1 MSENLLKYFNNDEL
15 AASVWE
21 NKYAKRNI
29 NDELLEE
36 TPDDMHKRMAKEF
49 ARVEK
54 KFIDKPLHK
63 KRTWKNFIN
72 GKPKFSDYWYK
83 RKDLDEEKIY
93 QLFKDFKYIVPA
105 GSVMSGLGS
114 EKPVSLS
121 NCFVLPSPEDSYSSI
136 NLTRLYQTELMKRR
150 GGVGYDL
157 SNLRPRGAKVNNAAI
172 TSTGAASFMDVCS
185 DVTNEVAQQGRRG
198 ALMLSMNIK
207 HPDIQEFIEKKQD
220 LTKVTGANVS
230 VQVTDEFMEA
240 VEKDETYILRW
251 PVDAVINEHLT
262 EKANGLSI
270 QEQEYGKLY
279 NMIYGNSEFDSHAKV
294 GYMKK
299 VRARDLWNKLI
310 HCAWNTAEPGIIF
323 CDRMHNYSP
332 DGIYPK
338 YMGIA
343 TNPCVTGDTKVAVA
357 DGRGYVSFK
366 ELAEIGDDVDVFC
379 LDDNQNIVIS
389 KMRNPRITG
398 YNKVIYE
405 ITLEGGHKIKC
416 TENHK
421 ILLNDKGYVQAKD
434 LNIGDS
440 VFLMTKNQMNWTE
453 KFKKIKDQKKQPYNF
468 ITCSTNPNIF
478 LTEHKL
484 IYDYNNPGKNYEV
497 IHHIDFNGLNNC
509 PENLKGMSAK
519 DHKKYHADRMK
530 GKNNPI
536 YKIKADPIKYKQYIK
551 KQSEN
556 STGENNSNCKHTLD
570 EYFNEAVKFAKLLGR
585 NFYLQE
591 WLDYCKKINYPII
604 YDNFIKKTFGSPKDF
619 IKNVAKAANVPYIIW
634 KGKIL
639 NRWLKAKE
647 NGYEDIFI
655 DKNETDVFIKR
666 NCENCGKPIILRW
679 DNRERSFC
687 SMACTNR
694 YTATHNSVYLEKMKK
709 LGKSRSELYLDKNNK
724 LIKFY
729 LDNKN
734 NFNSVSF
741 NNIINLFKEKYNIIY
756 DKRAKLAIKNI
767 QELKESAKNY
777 NHKII
782 DIKIIGNE
790 TVYNGTVD
798 KFHNY
803 FTGEFIEIN
812 EYDRPKIL
820 SINQLNCGEIYMS
833 GNESCRLINLNLLS
847 FVIDPFTDKSCI
859 DKTLLYNL
867 AYEAMRLGDDLV
879 ELENEAVSKI
889 IEEIKDDEFG
899 VKIWKEILAK
909 GISGR
914 RVGLG
919 FTALADMIAALNI
932 KFATEE
938 GNKVVKD
945 ICKILTSAILDCQA
959 DMAIE
964 RGKFPDESI
973 GLEIIDANEWYNFI
987 KEEFPN
993 QWKRMMTYGRRNI
1006 CATTIP
1012 PAGSVSLM
1020 TRTTSGIEPL
1030 FMPYY
1035 TRRKKCVLE
1044 TDRVDY
1050 VDKLGIKFSEYV
1062 VVHPQ
1067 LERWAKQNMAD
1078 YINNFTYLTEKE
1090 WQVIYKKSPWYESCA
1105 QDIDWKKRVE
1115 LQGIIQQYYTQ
1126 HSISSTV
1133 NLPNTVTEEEVS
1145 NIYMTAWKN
1154 GLKGITVYRDGCREG
1169 ILVQREEKKEEAKFL
1184 NNIDAPKRPKTLDAD
1199 FYVTSV
1205 KGEKFFVIVGLF
1217 EDKPYEVFLYKPKDN
1232 EKTNYNQ
1239 HKGTI
1244 TKVRRGYYTFKSD
1257 ELIIENI
1264 SSDLTNEEYTLS
1276 LMSSMLMRHGANIK
1290 FICKTVEK
1298 IDDNIT
1304 SFSSAMRRILL
1315 KYVKEQVI
1323 EGEVCPDCGGK
1334 LVRENGC
1341 IHCID
1346 CGWSKCG

>member
-1 MSENLLKYFNNDEL
+1 MTENLLKYFNNDEL
-15 AASVWE
+15 AANVWKD
-21 NKYAKRNI
+21 KYAKRDI
-29 NDELLEE
+29 NGDLIEE
-36 TPDDMHKRMAKEF
+36 TPDDMHRRMAKEF

-54 KFIDKPLHK
+54 KFTDKPLYK
-63 KRTWKNFIN
+63 KKTWKNFIN
-72 GKPKFSDYWYK
+72 DKPQFSDYWYK
-83 RKDLDEEKIY
+83 RQQLDEEKIY

-114 EKPVSLS
+114 KKPVSLS

-198 ALMLSMNIK
+198 ALMISMNII

-230 VQVTDEFMEA
+230 VQVTDEFMHA
-240 VEKDETYILRW
+240 VEDDRDFLLKWPIDARFILEDNYDSYYPSCYDLETNKHIYNNDLKYDTLYRVLYTDTPFSSIL
-251 PVDAVINEHLT
+251 
-262 EKANGLSI
+262 
-270 QEQEYGKLY
+270 
-279 NMIYGNSEFDSHAKV
+279 KV
-294 GYMKK
+294 GYCKK
-299 VRARDLWNKLI
+299 VKAKELWNKLI

-323 CDRMHNYSP
+323 CDKMHNYSP

-343 TNPCVTGDTKVAVA
+343 TNP
-357 DGRGYVSFK
+357 
-366 ELAEIGDDVDVFC
+366 
-379 LDDNQNIVIS
+379 
-389 KMRNPRITG
+389 
-398 YNKVIYE
+398 
-405 ITLEGGHKIKC
+405 
-416 TENHK
+416 
-421 ILLNDKGYVQAKD
+421 
-434 LNIGDS
+434 
-440 VFLMTKNQMNWTE
+440 
-453 KFKKIKDQKKQPYNF
+453 
-468 ITCSTNPNIF
+468 
-478 LTEHKL
+478 
-484 IYDYNNPGKNYEV
+484 
-497 IHHIDFNGLNNC
+497 
-509 PENLKGMSAK
+509 
-519 DHKKYHADRMK
+519 
-530 GKNNPI
+530 
-536 YKIKADPIKYKQYIK
+536 
-551 KQSEN
+551 
-556 STGENNSNCKHTLD
+556 
-570 EYFNEAVKFAKLLGR
+570 
-585 NFYLQE
+585 
-591 WLDYCKKINYPII
+591 
-604 YDNFIKKTFGSPKDF
+604 
-619 IKNVAKAANVPYIIW
+619 
-634 KGKIL
+634 
-639 NRWLKAKE
+639 
-647 NGYEDIFI
+647 
-655 DKNETDVFIKR
+655 
-666 NCENCGKPIILRW
+666 
-679 DNRERSFC
+679 
-687 SMACTNR
+687 
-694 YTATHNSVYLEKMKK
+694 
-709 LGKSRSELYLDKNNK
+709 
-724 LIKFY
+724 
-729 LDNKN
+729 
-734 NFNSVSF
+734 
-741 NNIINLFKEKYNIIY
+741 
-756 DKRAKLAIKNI
+756 
-767 QELKESAKNY
+767 
-777 NHKII
+777 
-782 DIKIIGNE
+782 
-790 TVYNGTVD
+790 
-798 KFHNY
+798 
-803 FTGEFIEIN
+803 
-812 EYDRPKIL
+812 
-820 SINQLNCGEIYMS
+820 CGEIYMS

-847 FVIDPFTDKSCI
+847 FIREPFTHNSCI
-859 DKTLLYNL
+859 DNELLYNI

-889 IEEIKDDEFG
+889 IEEVKDDEFG
-899 VKIWKEILAK
+899 VKVWKEILAK

-919 FTALADMIAALNI
+919 FTALADMVAALNI

-938 GNKVVKD
+938 GNEIVKSV
-945 ICKILTSAILDCQA
+945 CKILTSAILDCQA

-973 GLEIIDANEWYNFI
+973 GLEIVDANEWYNFI
-987 KEEFPN
+987 KDEFPK

-1035 TRRKKCVLE
+1035 TRRKKCVDE
-1044 TDRVDY
+1044 SDRVDY
-1050 VDKLGIKFSEYV
+1050 IDKLGVKFSEYV

-1067 LERWAKQNMAD
+1067 LKRWVMAGNMKEYYD
-1078 YINNFTYLTEKE
+1078 QFDELTEKQWE
-1090 WQVIYKKSPWYESCA
+1090 KIYKESPWYGACA
-1105 QDIDWKKRVE
+1105 QDIDWEKRVE
-1115 LQGIIQQYYTQ
+1115 LQGIVQKYYTQ

-1133 NLPNTVTEEEVS
+1133 NLPNEVTEEEVS

-1184 NNIDAPKRPKTLDAD
+1184 NNIDAPKRPKTLEAD

-1217 EDKPYEVFLYKPKDN
+1217 EDKPYEVFLYKPKDD

-1257 ELIIENI
+1257 ELTIENI

-1298 IDDNIT
+1298 IDDNIS

-1341 IHCID
+1341 IHCMD